1 MKTHKM
7 KFALIILVVIIGF
20 ISCSK
25 KSDNPVAPGG
35 GQTTELKL
43 TFGTQQITFNQGAG
57 GYAINEDVSY
67 VQFTKSEAG
76 DTLLFI
82 MLFAGKATG
91 NQNWD
96 VTNDLGPVLIQYGA
110 SGIVAYTPIN
120 GSTSITAYGNVGGYI
135 SGTFTGQL
143 EDPSGSSMNVNG
155 NFSVQRIA
163 DVPSIGGEGVVP
175 SLIKSLK
182 KL

>member
-1 MKTHKM
+1 MKTHKIH
-7 KFALIILVVIIGF
+7 FVVVILVGIMGF

-35 GQTTELKL
+35 NQTTELKL
-43 TFGTQQITFNQGAG
+43 TIGTKQITFNQGTG
-57 GYAINEDVSY
+57 GYAVAENVSY
-67 VQFTKSEAG
+67 IQFTTAEAG

-82 MLFAGKATG
+82 MIFAGKATG
-91 NQNWD
+91 TQNWD
-96 VTNDLGPVLIQYGA
+96 VNNDQGAILIQYGA
-110 SGIVAYTPIN
+110 SGTLIYSPLN

-143 EDPSGSSMNVNG
+143 QDSNGSSVNVSG

-163 DVPSIGGEGVVP
+163 DIQSIGKLKNTP
-175 SLIKSLK
+175 SKSKRLNQ
-182 KL
+182 

>member
-1 MKTHKM
+1 MKTHKI
-7 KFALIILVVIIGF
+7 KFVVIILVGIIGF

-35 GQTTELKL
+35 SQTTELKL
-43 TFGTQQITFNQGAG
+43 TFGTQQITFNQGTG
-57 GYAINEDVSY
+57 GYAVAENVSY

-96 VTNDLGPVLIQYGA
+96 VNNDLGPVLIQYVA
-110 SGIVAYTPIN
+110 SGIIAYTPIS
-120 GSTSITAYGNVGGYI
+120 GSTNITAYGNVGGYI
-135 SGTFTGQL
+135 SGTFNGQL
-143 EDPSGSSMNVNG
+143 QDQSGSSMNVNG

-163 DVPSIGGEGVVP
+163 DIPTIGGEGVVP
-175 SLIKSLK
+175 SLIKSLN